1 MEENHVI
8 SVRGESLDF
17 SCFNWFWSKHIYAS
31 HILHQQQMWKKQQTY
46 IIHTCSTVLYR
57 SISKWTMP
65 WHYQPSRMSVQDS
78 TAMARAMTSLKQP
91 PSCTVWSGD
100 VGCWVWEASW
110 VSAQIMSEV
119 AAMKKRDAACRCA
132 GPWQK
137 LGKSWTVPY
146 STPYLM
152 VHHRFSSC
160 QWWFWGIHHF
170 QTGDSTLKWAPWG
183 KRCRKRP
190 PKTWKRPGGKGWFRS
205 DLAGI
210 DLWFDIF
217 NWIAPSYRWIIA
229 TRLSKLIIL
238 PYFASIF
245 AQFLP

>member
-1 MEENHVI
+1 MTGLKIYAQNDGRKPCDVSQRREN
-8 SVRGESLDF
+8 LDF

-31 HILHQQQMWKKQQTY
+31 HILHQQQMWKNQQTY

-57 SISKWTMP
+57 SIPKWTMP

-132 GPWQK
+132 GPWQN
-137 LGKSWTVPY
+137 LANHGQYHTVP
-146 STPYLM
+146 
-152 VHHRFSSC
+152 HI
-160 QWWFWGIHHF
+160 WWFIIVFPHVNVDFEVSTTFRQVTRPWNGLLEARDAGEDHQRLEKGQVGKDGSAAIL
-170 QTGDSTLKWAPWG
+170 QGLISDSISLTGLLQVIGES
-183 KRCRKRP
+183 
-190 PKTWKRPGGKGWFRS
+190 
-205 DLAGI
+205 
-210 DLWFDIF
+210 
-217 NWIAPSYRWIIA
+217 
-229 TRLSKLIIL
+229 
-238 PYFASIF
+238 
-245 AQFLP
+245 